1 MRIVV
6 ALGGNAL
13 EEPGQK
19 PSYETEERN
28 VRAACQQM
36 LEIIEH
42 GHQLVITH
50 GNGPQVGYLE
60 LQQSSAPNAP
70 MQPIHVLG
78 AMTQGEIGYLV
89 QRELGNLLRSKS
101 IRRRVVSVV
110 TQALVSKND
119 PAFKEPTKPIGP
131 IYDEAGAAKL
141 TARGFVMKEVVVK
154 GGTGFRRVV
163 PSPEPIRIV
172 EAELISSLAETGSI
186 VVASGGG
193 GIPVVQKENGDLEGV
208 DAVIDKDLSA
218 EKLAEAVGADLLLIL
233 TNVDRVKLDYG
244 KPGER
249 DIESMTVEE
258 AKRYMA
264 EGQFAPGSMGPKV
277 LACLRYTEW
286 GGRPGIITS
295 LEKAILALDGKEGT
309 RVTLS

>member
-1 MRIVV
+1 LRIVI

-13 EEPGQK
+13 EEPGQQ
-19 PSYETEERN
+19 PSYESEESN
-28 VRAACQQM
+28 VRAACNQM

-60 LQQSSAPNAP
+60 LQQSSASNAP
-70 MQPIHVLG
+70 VQPLHVLG
-78 AMTQGEIGYLV
+78 AMTQGEIGYLI
-89 QRELGNLLRSKS
+89 QRELGNLLRLRS

-110 TQALVSKND
+110 TQTLVAKDD
-119 PAFKEPTKPIGP
+119 PAFASPSKPIGP
-131 IYDEAGAAKL
+131 IYDEAAAARQ
-141 TARGFVMKEVVVK
+141 TARGYVMKKVVVK
-154 GGTGFRRVV
+154 GGSGFRRVV
-163 PSPEPIRIV
+163 PSPEPIRIL
-172 EAELISSLAETGSI
+172 EAELISSLAETGAI

-193 GIPVVQKENGDLEGV
+193 GIPVVQNGNGNLEGV

-244 KPGER
+244 KPEER
-249 DIESMTVEE
+249 GIESMTVAE
-258 AKRYMA
+258 ARKYLA
-264 EGQFAPGSMGPKV
+264 DGQFAPGSMGPKV
-277 LACLRYTEW
+277 LACVRYAEW

-295 LEKAILALDGKEGT
+295 LDKAILALDGKEGT
-309 RVTLS
+309 RITLG